1 MSLITGLLLFLSIA
15 LSSGRNILSKN
26 ISDFSLGTK
35 KFYLSQAIIFFSGSL
50 VLMIFGTDFSSISLI
65 TVLYAI
71 IYGLLLIAAQW
82 CYTVALKGGKTA
94 VCSTVYSLGFI
105 FPTLSGCLF
114 WNEKVTLVNLIGVLM
129 VIPAIIVSG
138 MKSSDSKIENDSY
151 IIPLVIAMLSSGGLG
166 IMQKVQQFSQYPEQ
180 KGVFVFVAFALSGII
195 SLLFALFAKADSKDI
210 SSKKYIAAS
219 GTGICFATCNLLN
232 TTLAGKLDSAVFFPS
247 LNIGSILLSLFLG
260 LIIYKEKLTK
270 KDLVVLG
277 LGVISILLINLG

>member
-26 ISDFSLGTK
+26 ISDFSYGTK
-35 KFYLSQAIIFFSGSL
+35 KFYIAQAIIFISGSF
-50 VLMIFGTDFSSISLI
+50 VLLISGADLSKISPI

-71 IYGLLLIAAQW
+71 IYGLLLLAAQW

-105 FPTLSGCLF
+105 FPTLSGSIF
-114 WNEKVTLVNLIGVLM
+114 WNEKITLFNMIGILM

-138 MKSSDSKIENDSY
+138 MKSSESKMETAGY
-151 IIPLVIAMLSSGGLG
+151 IIPLIVAMLSSGGLG
-166 IMQKVQQFSQYPEQ
+166 IMQKVQQFSQFPEQ
-180 KGVFVFVAFALSGII
+180 KGVFVLIAFAFSGIV
-195 SLLFALFAKADSKDI
+195 SLLFALFAKNDFQNI

-232 TTLAGKLDSAVFFPS
+232 TTLAGRLSCAVFFPL
-247 LNIGSILLSLFLG
+247 LNIGSILLSLILG
-260 LIIYKEKLTK
+260 LIIYREKLTK
-270 KDLVVLG
+270 KDFVVLG
-277 LGVISILLINLG
+277 LGVVSILLINLK